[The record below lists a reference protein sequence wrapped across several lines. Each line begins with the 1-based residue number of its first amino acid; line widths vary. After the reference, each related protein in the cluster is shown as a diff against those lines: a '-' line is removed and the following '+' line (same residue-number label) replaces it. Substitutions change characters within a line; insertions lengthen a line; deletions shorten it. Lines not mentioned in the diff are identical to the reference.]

1 MFVLSDKRL
10 SNWPSYPSL
19 PYVLVQNVVQL
30 VSLSVI
36 FAQEAGFNL
45 EKWSFR
51 ISEYAQICINLC
63 LLRLNKPQ
71 DVSWNST
78 EAKHYH
84 LSGNVPVTEGFKEE
98 DEVLK
103 CLDIANV
110 TVKET
115 AMLVR
120 IYQQ

>member
-1 MFVLSDKRL
+1 M
-10 SNWPSYPSL
+10 P
-19 PYVLVQNVVQL
+19 
-30 VSLSVI
+30 
-36 FAQEAGFNL
+36 
-45 EKWSFR
+45 
-51 ISEYAQICINLC
+51 
-63 LLRLNKPQ
+63 RLNKPH

-78 EAKHYH
+78 EAKQYN

-103 CLDIANV
+103 YPDIANV